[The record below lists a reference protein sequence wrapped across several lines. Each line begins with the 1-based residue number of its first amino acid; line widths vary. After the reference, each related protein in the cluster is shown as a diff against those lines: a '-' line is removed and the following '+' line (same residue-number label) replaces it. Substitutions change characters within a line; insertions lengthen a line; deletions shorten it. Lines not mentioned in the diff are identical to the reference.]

1 MNAGNFTATGGQR
14 MPKDIVICCDGTGN
28 EIGANISNVLK
39 LFRVTE
45 KNDRQRIYYHPG
57 LGTIGLQNSWGRFK
71 QQVRGLF
78 GLAFGAGLDED
89 TLGAYLFL
97 CRVWQPGDRVWL
109 FGFSRGAYTVRVL
122 TAFIHVMGLLPVDQ
136 LDLAAYAFGTYKKAS
151 SDSQKPDGT
160 FDESALKEAWHF
172 SQIAGGRN
180 IEIEFVGVWD
190 TVASIIVPRQDNFLF
205 DMQTLLFTRTNPSV
219 KRFRQ
224 AISIDER
231 RRMFRLNHWI
241 EPQKF
246 RLNQFDPSTA
256 VDQDIRQ
263 VWFSGVHSDV
273 GGGYPETES
282 GPSKFPLIWMLEQ
295 AKAAGLRMDQ
305 LLIDHLAWGM
315 PLPPHK
321 HDYVPPS
328 ATAPL
333 HNSLTAGWEILE
345 WIPKSDRWKE
355 WPERTSFLGF
365 YLPRG
370 EPRLIPEGA
379 TIHRSV
385 LERSEQDPTYRPI
398 NLPKTYK
405 IEELSLP
412 PASAAPAIA

>member
-1 MNAGNFTATGGQR
+1 

-39 LFRVTE
+39 LFRVAD
-45 KNDRQRIYYHPG
+45 KDDRQRIYYHPG

-71 QQVRGLF
+71 QEVRGLF

-89 TLGAYLFL
+89 TLGAYRFL
-97 CRVWQPGDRVWL
+97 CRLWEPGDRVWM
-109 FGFSRGAYTVRVL
+109 FGFSRGAYTVRTL
-122 TAFIHVMGLLPVDQ
+122 AAFVHVMGLLPIDQ
-136 LDLAAYAFGTYKKAS
+136 LDIADYAFNTYKKAS
-151 SDSQKPDGT
+151 SDSQKSDGT
-160 FDESALKEAWHF
+160 FDDAPLKEAWHF

-180 IEIEFVGVWD
+180 IDIEFVGVWD

-205 DMQTLLFTRTNPSV
+205 DIQTLLFTRTNSSV
-219 KRFRQ
+219 RRFRQ

-231 RRMFRLNHWI
+231 RRMFRLNRWI

-246 RLNQFDPSTA
+246 RSDPFNPATE
-256 VDQDIRQ
+256 VEQDIRQ
-263 VWFSGVHSDV
+263 VWFAGVHSDV
-273 GGGYPETES
+273 GGGYPEDQS

-295 AKAAGLRMDQ
+295 ARSAGLHMDQ
-305 LLIDHLAWGM
+305 ALIDHLAWGM

-321 HDYVPPS
+321 FDYVPPS

-333 HNSLTAGWEILE
+333 HNSLTAAWEILE
-345 WIPKSDRWKE
+345 WIPKSDKWKE
-355 WPERTSFLGF
+355 WPERKSFLGF

-370 EPRLIPEGA
+370 EPRPIPDGA
-379 TIHRSV
+379 TIHASV
-385 LERSEQDPTYRPI
+385 VERMEKDPAYRPI

-405 IEELSLP
+405 VEPMTPP
-412 PASAAPAIA
+412 PAPPAPTA